1 MSFINMMAN
10 DVWSQADI
18 LRKTESMI
26 RTYYSEEQENILN
39 RKMTGVITGN
49 YQLNAKEAAEIQ
61 DFSVKILESRQAN
74 IEATRDMILLLQVL
88 EVEKSFLRL
97 RLPMLEEVIEEEI
110 VINQE
115 EIDIDLQER
124 NAAEEVVATASE
136 EVMKWV
142 LLRNPEPEQ

>member
-49 YQLNAKEAAEIQ
+49 YQLNAQEGAEIQ
-61 DFSVKILESRQAN
+61 DFSVKIMESRQAN

-88 EVEKSFLRL
+88 DTEKSFLRL

-110 VINQE
+110 VTNHE
-115 EIDIDLQER
+115 EIDTDLQER
-124 NAAEEVVATASE
+124 NAAEEVVASASE

-142 LLRNPEPEQ
+142 LLRNPEL

>member
-1 MSFINMMAN
+1 MMAN

-142 LLRNPEPEQ
+142 LLRNPEQ